1 MQPRYSLI
9 ENFFPEA
16 DRLRSAVDAHF
27 AEPMR
32 HEPGRHQIWNYW
44 YVPEI
49 YTYLRTQPE
58 KVVGPELAQRFF
70 EHLRRHAFETY
81 GLGKVY
87 WPYLSVY
94 VAGCHQA
101 LHNDSRG
108 GRIGYVYSLTNWDKR
123 NFAGGET
130 LLLKEG
136 SWSGDPS
143 VADAKGARNFYDLI
157 PPRFNQLLIFDDRVP
172 HAVQR
177 LEGTMDPGAGRV
189 VLHGHFAEAGITIS
203 GGLASEQHRTAILS
217 IDAGIKQRVAS
228 LAARYHGLITAR
240 LEIATDGRVDGCAV
254 LWDRIYPL
262 SADTPPHRVEDLTA
276 LLREQRFPAAHQPS
290 RVTWPV
296 VIGTGLA

>member
-1 MQPRYSLI
+1 MQSRYSLV

-16 DRLRSAVDAHF
+16 DRLRAAVDAHF

-58 KVVGPELAQRFF
+58 KVFGPELAQRFF
-70 EHLRRHAFETY
+70 DHLRRHAFETY

-130 LLLKEG
+130 LLFKEG

-157 PPRFNQLLIFDDRVP
+157 PPRFNQLLVFDDRVP

-177 LEGTMDPGAGRV
+177 LEGTMDPAAGRI
-189 VLHGHFAEAGITIS
+189 VLHGHFAEAGIAIE
-203 GGLASEQHRTAILS
+203 GGLADERHKPAVAGL
-217 IDAGIKQRVAS
+217 DAGVKQW
-228 LAARYHGLITAR
+228 AAALGPRYHGLIVFR
-240 LEIATDGRVDGCAV
+240 LEVTADGRVAGCVV
-254 LWDRIYPL
+254 LWDRVYPL
-262 SADTPPHRVEDLTA
+262 GAGTPALRVEDLTA
-276 LLREQRFPAAHQPS
+276 QLAALRFPAAQQPS
-290 RVTWPV
+290 RVTLPIS
-296 VIGTGLA
+296 IGTGLA

>member
-1 MQPRYSLI
+1 MQPRYALI

-16 DRLRSAVDAHF
+16 DRLRAAVDAHF

-32 HEPGRHQIWNYW
+32 HDPTRHQIWNYW

-58 KVVGPELAQRFF
+58 KVVGPDLAQRFF
-70 EHLRRHAFETY
+70 DHLRRHAFETY

-108 GRIGYVYSLTNWDKR
+108 GRIGYVYSLTNWDRR

-130 LLLKEG
+130 LLFKEG

-157 PPRFNQLLIFDDRVP
+157 PPLFNQLLVFDDRVP

-177 LEGTMDPGAGRV
+177 VEGTMDPGAGRI
-189 VLHGHFAEAGITIS
+189 VLHGHFAEAGITVS
-203 GGLASEQHRTAILS
+203 GGLASEQHKPAILS
-217 IDAGIKQRVAS
+217 VDAAIKQRIAN
-228 LAARYHGLITAR
+228 LGALYHGLIVLR
-240 LEIATDGRVDGCAV
+240 LEIAADGRVERCAV
-254 LWDRIYPL
+254 LWDRIYSL
-262 SADTPPHRVEDLTA
+262 GAEMPPYRTDDLTA
-276 LLREQRFPAAHQPS
+276 LLLEQRFPAAPQPS
-290 RVTWPV
+290 RMTLPIA
-296 VIGTGLA
+296 IGIGLA

>member
-1 MQPRYSLI
+1 MQPRYFLV

-16 DRLRSAVDAHF
+16 DRLRSALDAHF
-27 AEPMR
+27 AEPMK

-58 KVVGPELAQRFF
+58 KVVGPELAQRFY
-70 EHLRRHAFETY
+70 EHLRRHAFETF

-108 GRIGYVYSLTNWDKR
+108 GRIGYVYSLTNWDNR

-130 LLLKEG
+130 LLFKEG

-157 PPRFNQLLIFDDRVP
+157 PPRFNQLLVFDDRVP

-177 LEGTMDPGAGRV
+177 LEGTMAPGAGRI
-189 VLHGHFAEAGITIS
+189 VLHGHFAEAGITIE
-203 GGLASEQHRTAILS
+203 GGLASERHKPAIAGL
-217 IDAGIKQRVAS
+217 DAGVKEWVAA
-228 LAARYHGLITAR
+228 LGPRYHGLIVFR
-240 LEIATDGRVDGCAV
+240 LAIAADGRVASCIV
-254 LWDRIYPL
+254 LWDRVYPL
-262 SADTPPHRVEDLTA
+262 GAGTPALRTDDLTA
-276 LLREQRFPAAHQPS
+276 QLAELRFPGAQQPS
-290 RVTWPV
+290 RVTLPISK
-296 VIGTGLA
+296 IGRA

>member
-1 MQPRYSLI
+1 MQPRYALI

-16 DRLRSAVDAHF
+16 DRLRAAVDAHF

-32 HEPGRHQIWNYW
+32 HDPTRHQIWNYW

-58 KVVGPELAQRFF
+58 KVVGPDLAQRFF
-70 EHLRRHAFETY
+70 DHLRRHAFETY

-108 GRIGYVYSLTNWDKR
+108 GRIGYVYSLTNWDRR

-130 LLLKEG
+130 LLFKEG

-157 PPRFNQLLIFDDRVP
+157 PPLFNQLLVFDDRVP

-177 LEGTMDPGAGRV
+177 VEGTMDPGAGRI
-189 VLHGHFAEAGITIS
+189 VLHGHFAEAGITVS
-203 GGLASEQHRTAILS
+203 GGLASEQHRGALMSLDAAI
-217 IDAGIKQRVAS
+217 KPRVAN
-228 LAARYHGLITAR
+228 LGARYHGLIVLR
-240 LEIATDGRVDGCAV
+240 LEIAPDGRVERCAV

-262 SADTPPHRVEDLTA
+262 GADTPPYRLDDLTA
-276 LLREQRFPAAHQPS
+276 FLLEQRLPAAPQPR
-290 RVTWPV
+290 RVTLPV
-296 VIGTGLA
+296 SIGMGLA